1 MTSGPRLS
9 KWKIYDL
16 FSCSLHLITLI
27 NVNYIL
33 LGQVLAD
40 ICVKGYILEHFRLY
54 EPYSFCQSCFSL
66 FLEQEDSYS
75 QYINGYVRLC
85 FFEALFMAG
94 EP

>member
-1 MTSGPRLS
+1 MFFTLNHTDQCELYSSRSGVGRYL
-9 KWKIYDL
+9 
-16 FSCSLHLITLI
+16 C
-27 NVNYIL
+27 
-33 LGQVLAD
+33 
-40 ICVKGYILEHFRLY
+40 KGVYLKHFRLY